1 MDKFKHLAV
10 AIKQARLAKG
20 MSQEDFA
27 EILEV
32 SSTHVKHMES
42 GHRKPS
48 IDMLFLICE
57 KTGLSVDKILY
68 SSESSKSQN
77 DITLDSLVGLC
88 SEEEKELIVK
98 LVEAVLSMRNK

>member
-1 MDKFKHLAV
+1 MDKFKNLAL
-10 AIKQARLAKG
+10 AIKQARLVKG
-20 MSQEDFA
+20 MSQEEFA

-68 SSESSKSQN
+68 DSELLKSQN
-77 DITLDSLVGLC
+77 DMSLYALIDLC
-88 SEEEKELIVK
+88 TEEEKELIIK
-98 LVEAVLSMRNK
+98 LTEAVISMRNK